1 MNSGII
7 YNVQIGSPTDAKLR
21 AQLQLFSQIAK
32 EPTFDTLRTK
42 EQLGYIVMSGMTE
55 SAGSLNFRFL
65 VQSEKKPDYVET
77 RIEAFMDW
85 LKTHIESLSE
95 EDFEKQKGSLIAKK
109 EERPKNL
116 GEETQRFLGRITD
129 KYYEF
134 DRREFSIDIVYRT
147 DQVGEKEVA
156 SLRST
161 TKSDVLDLFMKHIHP
176 SSETRSKLSTHLV
189 STYSGVKF
197 DMAAAEPLM
206 GQFIQHGVPVDQAA
220 IGELLASKP
229 DLQQVKDFALGLIEQ
244 APLGDDVKSE
254 LKTMIG
260 GLKGTE
266 ADADADAGAVSV
278 RSSNV
283 YIEDI
288 DKFKAGLPPSKA
300 ASPVEP
306 LVVSSKL

>member
-55 SAGSLNFRFL
+55 QPGSLNFRFL

-85 LKTHIESLSE
+85 LKTHLESLSE

-109 EERPKNL
+109 EQRPQNL

-134 DRREFSIDIVYRT
+134 DRRESVVFSV
-147 DQVGEKEVA
+147 
-156 SLRST
+156 
-161 TKSDVLDLFMKHIHP
+161 
-176 SSETRSKLSTHLV
+176 
-189 STYSGVKF
+189 
-197 DMAAAEPLM
+197 
-206 GQFIQHGVPVDQAA
+206 
-220 IGELLASKP
+220 
-229 DLQQVKDFALGLIEQ
+229 IE
-244 APLGDDVKSE
+244 
-254 LKTMIG
+254 
-260 GLKGTE
+260 
-266 ADADADAGAVSV
+266 
-278 RSSNV
+278 
-283 YIEDI
+283 
-288 DKFKAGLPPSKA
+288 
-300 ASPVEP
+300 
-306 LVVSSKL
+306 

>member
-134 DRREFSIDIVYRT
+134 DRREFSIDIVYRA

-161 TKSDVLDLFMKHIHP
+161 TKTDVLDLFMKHIHP

-229 DLQQVKDFALGLIEQ
+229 DLQQVKDFALGLIDQ

-288 DKFKAGLPPSKA
+288 DTFKAGLTPSKA

-306 LVVSSKL
+306 LVVSAKL